1 MSTNPTTLKSSE
13 DRFLAAIDIILAD
26 LVVADADARNEAKR
40 IDCLPE
46 LLTVREMLLEEL
58 RTIRHNVVNNG

>member
-13 DRFLAAIDIILAD
+13 DRFLAAIDIIFAD
-26 LVVADADARNEAKR
+26 LIIADADARNEAKR

-58 RTIRHNVVNNG
+58 HNIRHNVVNNG

>member
-58 RTIRHNVVNNG
+58 RNIRRNVVNNG